1 MPTPRL
7 IVRPPSKTPGELTSS
22 RGSQRALPPD
32 LLREASLR
40 VRIVALLGAVFWS
53 IGTVLGHIAYRPA
66 EGGGRY
72 AWLPI
77 MPASDAIALGAVL
90 LSLALYFYTRHSKR
104 EPQFILDLGLGYMVA
119 IALAL
124 GLEFHSPLIFEWQQ
138 MPRMVSVRPEVSW
151 IAAVVLMFAAILPT
165 SPRKMLVAALLAV
178 SMNPLGMFLAQAMG
192 KWDFGPASNA
202 MLMHYPDFLLV
213 GGAVVISHVVTQ
225 LGRYVAKARELGS
238 YRVGELLG
246 KGGMG
251 EVYEATHRML
261 ARPAAIKLIRPEMLG
276 GGEEAAQLAIKR
288 FCREAE
294 AAANLRSPHTVEVYD
309 FGTTDDGTFY
319 LVMEM
324 LEGMDLERMVRR
336 HGPLPVDRVIHIL
349 RQVCDSLEEA
359 HVRGL
364 VHRDIKPA
372 NIHVG
377 RVGLRHDFVKVL
389 DFGLA
394 KPMSQPSGVDS
405 LETAAGLTPGT
416 PAYMAPE
423 ILGGE
428 GVDGRADIY
437 ALGCV
442 AYYML
447 TGKLVLDAESPMQ
460 MVVRHM
466 TVDPVPPSRRT
477 DRHVSPVLDDTV
489 LSCLAKDPAERMPSA
504 AALDRALAAVR
515 VEPWG
520 EEQASRWWNSREG
533 GGEGRREEATLQAT
547 GGR

>member
-1 MPTPRL
+1 
-7 IVRPPSKTPGELTSS
+7 
-22 RGSQRALPPD
+22 
-32 LLREASLR
+32 

-66 EGGGRY
+66 QGGGTY
-72 AWLPI
+72 VWLPI
-77 MPASDAIALGAVL
+77 LPASDAIAAGAVL
-90 LSLALYFYTRHSKR
+90 LSLALFFYTRRSQR
-104 EPQFILDLGLGYMVA
+104 EPRFILDLGLVYMVA

-124 GLEFHSPLIFEWQQ
+124 GLEFHSPLIFEWEQ
-138 MPRMVSVRPEVSW
+138 MPARASVRPEVSW

-178 SMNPLGMFLAQAMG
+178 SMNPLGMWLAQG
-192 KWDFGPASNA
+192 TGRWDFGPASNA
-202 MLMHYPDFLLV
+202 LLMHYPDFLLV

-225 LGRYVAKARELGS
+225 LGRYVARARELGS
-238 YRVGELLG
+238 YQVGELLG

-251 EVYEATHRML
+251 EVYRATHRML

-276 GGEEAAQLAIKR
+276 GDEESAQLAIKR
-288 FCREAE
+288 FSREAE

-324 LEGMDLERMVRR
+324 LDGMDLERMVRQ

-394 KPMSQPSGVDS
+394 KPVSQPSGVDS

-423 ILGGE
+423 ILSGE

-442 AYYML
+442 AYYVL
-447 TGKLVLDAESPMQ
+447 TGRLVFDAESPMQ
-460 MVVRHM
+460 MVIRHM
-466 TVDPVPPSRRT
+466 TVEPVPPSRRS
-477 DRHVSPVLDDTV
+477 DWHVSPVLDDIV
-489 LSCLAKDPAERMPSA
+489 LACLAKDPAERMPSA
-504 AALDRALAAVR
+504 AALDRALAAVQ

-520 EEQASRWWNSREG
+520 EEKASRWWKSRE
-533 GGEGRREEATLQAT
+533 GGEGRREGATLQAT
-547 GGR
+547 GGG